1 MRQSIQTGLGKF
13 FKGCLHQNLL
23 SPLLNTLSQIFQN
36 IFECSK
42 YCDLLL
48 LVITLSLLISYDYP
62 KTYYPK
68 WDGGWSPDF
77 SWLLS
82 FISPKIATKL
92 TNLWRR
98 YEDFDIS
105 VLEKTNGNN
114 ITDEVS
120 TFFALTYFKYVI

>member
-13 FKGCLHQNLL
+13 FKGCLQQNLIC
-23 SPLLNTLSQIFQN
+23 PLLNTLSQIFQN

-48 LVITLSLLISYDYP
+48 LFITLSLLVSHDYP

-68 WDGGWSPDF
+68 WDRGWIPDF

-82 FISPKIATKL
+82 FTFPKIATKL
-92 TNLWRR
+92 TNLLRR

-114 ITDEVS
+114 ITDEIS
-120 TFFALTYFKYVI
+120 SFSALTYFKYVI

>member
-1 MRQSIQTGLGKF
+1 MIILKPIIQNEMEG
-13 FKGCLHQNLL
+13 
-23 SPLLNTLSQIFQN
+23 
-36 IFECSK
+36 E
-42 YCDLLL
+42 
-48 LVITLSLLISYDYP
+48 
-62 KTYYPK
+62 
-68 WDGGWSPDF
+68 DF

-92 TNLWRR
+92 TNLLRR
-98 YEDFDIS
+98 YEDFGIS